1 MSSDKMKMMEMV
13 QLFSLCV
20 CEQCSVSREEKHPGG
35 CFKSR

>member
-20 CEQCSVSREEKHPGG
+20 WDQTLPRREAPKG
-35 CFKSR
+35 CFESRYL